1 MISNMKKKDN
11 EKYEKILNAAI
22 EIIKE
27 DGAATLSTT
36 KVAKRVQISQSN
48 IYIYFKNKDD
58 LLKQIYQSEISDY
71 QLRFNDI
78 LENGHSTLE
87 KITEYIRAL
96 YDISIENPDSM
107 DVIEQIKQIPDS
119 PIDMND
125 VVGFESNP
133 IVDLIKKGIAENI
146 LRDVN
151 PNIYLTMIF
160 NTIRMNASN
169 TKNKQNFSSFD
180 TLLDLFLHGILK

>member
-1 MISNMKKKDN
+1 MKKKDN

-71 QLRFNDI
+71 QLRFHDI
-78 LENGHSTLE
+78 LENSHSTLE

-146 LRDVN
+146 LKDVN

-160 NTIRMNASN
+160 NTIRMNAAN